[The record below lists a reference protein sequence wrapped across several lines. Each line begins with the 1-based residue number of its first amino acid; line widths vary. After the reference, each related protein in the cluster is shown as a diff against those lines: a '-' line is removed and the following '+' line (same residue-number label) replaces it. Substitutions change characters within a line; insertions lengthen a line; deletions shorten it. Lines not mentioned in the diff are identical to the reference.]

1 MKTKKKKYAGQSHDS
16 GGVRHV
22 DLVCVTM
29 QAVSKR
35 RGTLH
40 PVAFSTP
47 SPCSPPPFL
56 LHFLIFSHLLLAFS
70 TPSLFSPSS
79 TSTSSS
85 LPLSHLFHLLFV
97 FSTSSSS
104 NPYPPRRTCLL
115 VVKPVSSLSNPSP
128 RCQTHLLVVEPV
140 SSNPIEPTSGL
151 VESALMSLPS
161 GGLALVIAGLLESPS
176 LAPTRRRWV
185 GFAVVGLDLRLLAS
199 ARCRRPTVVF
209 DLAMRPLVLLL
220 VSYLPLLPRRGVVSS
235 SSSSSSSCRL
245 SLFLFSLLLLRLMS
259 SPSSFSSCPPLLLP
273 VVSLGFPDGVVV
285 RHRDPPS
292 SSSSSR
298 TSTLPPPHREL
309 IPSLLV
315 IGSR

>member
-1 MKTKKKKYAGQSHDS
+1 MKTKKKKYAAQSRDG
-16 GGVRHV
+16 GGVRRV
-22 DLVCVTM
+22 DLVRVTM
-29 QAVSKR
+29 RAVSKR

-70 TPSLFSPSS
+70 TPSLFSPPRRRPPPPPR
-79 TSTSSS
+79 
-85 LPLSHLFHLLFV
+85 LLYLFLI

-104 NPYPPRRTCLL
+104 SPPPLRLL
-115 VVKPVSSLSNPSP
+115 
-128 RCQTHLLVVEPV
+128 HLLFVEPI
-140 SSNPIEPTSGL
+140 SSASNPIEPTPGL
-151 VESALMSLPS
+151 AESALMSLPS

-176 LAPTRRRWV
+176 LAPTCRRWV
-185 GFAVVGLDLRLLAS
+185 GFAVVGLDPRLLAS
-199 ARCRRPTVVF
+199 ARCRRPTVVFDLSVVAF

-235 SSSSSSSCRL
+235 SSSSSSCRL
-245 SLFLFSLLLLRLMS
+245 SLSLFFLLLLRLMS

-315 IGSR
+315 VGSR

>member
-1 MKTKKKKYAGQSHDS
+1 MSTSSASLCGRFRSAGVLSTLLRSPPRRRALHPLFFSTSLFSLTSSS
-16 GGVRHV
+16 GS
-22 DLVCVTM
+22 LP
-29 QAVSKR
+29 R
-35 RGTLH
+35 RCSLH
-40 PVAFSTP
+40 PVAVLHLHLVFST
-47 SPCSPPPFL
+47 SFSSFPPPLRL
-56 LHFLIFSHLLLAFS
+56 L
-70 TPSLFSPSS
+70 
-79 TSTSSS
+79 
-85 LPLSHLFHLLFV
+85 HLLFV
-97 FSTSSSS
+97 EPISSAS
-104 NPYPPRRTCLL
+104 NPYPPRRT
-115 VVKPVSSLSNPSP
+115 
-128 RCQTHLLVVEPV
+128 RLLVVEPV

-185 GFAVVGLDLRLLAS
+185 GFAVVGLDPRLLAS
-199 ARCRRPTVVF
+199 ARCRRPTVVFDLSVVAF

-220 VSYLPLLPRRGVVSS
+220 VSYLPLLPRRGVVS

-285 RHRDPPS
+285 CHRDPPS

-315 IGSR
+315 VGSR